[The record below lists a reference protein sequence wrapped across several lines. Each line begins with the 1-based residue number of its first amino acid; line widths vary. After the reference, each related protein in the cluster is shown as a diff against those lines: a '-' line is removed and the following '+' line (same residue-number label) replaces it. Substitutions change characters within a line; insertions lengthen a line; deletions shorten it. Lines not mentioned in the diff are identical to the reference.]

1 MKILHLSSL
10 DQGGT
15 AKAVKRINSALKEH
29 TQSEIFFFK
38 DKNKIFRNM
47 VSKPYSVL
55 NKIISDIENKV
66 SNTTYSSNFV
76 FFSYIPLM
84 IKIKNPDIVHLHWIN
99 GGMINVKDLLK
110 INKPIVW
117 TMHDY
122 WPFSGGYHY
131 PIDRKYSNF
140 KKNDQII
147 EIKKKVY
154 EKINKIK
161 FIAVSENL
169 MNEAKKS
176 YLLFNKDVNYI
187 NNPLNSHLFKSMNK
201 SECRGRYGIN
211 DDLTILFC
219 SNNSINKKNKNFVF
233 LKNVLNEFSKNKT
246 INLIICGEKK
256 IVKDKIKFN
265 KNIKLYETGFTNS
278 EKELSMIYNC
288 ADITAV
294 PSNKEAFGQVA
305 SESCACGTPVIALR
319 NTGLS
324 DIIIHK
330 ENGYLCMDENI
341 SDFING
347 INWINNQSKN
357 ILSEKCKNS
366 VSKFSYDFIAKKY
379 IEIYNE
385 ILKG

>member
-1 MKILHLSSL
+1 M
-10 DQGGT
+10 
-15 AKAVKRINSALKEH
+15 
-29 TQSEIFFFK
+29 
-38 DKNKIFRNM
+38 
-47 VSKPYSVL
+47 
-55 NKIISDIENKV
+55 
-66 SNTTYSSNFV
+66 
-76 FFSYIPLM
+76 
-84 IKIKNPDIVHLHWIN
+84 
-99 GGMINVKDLLK
+99 
-110 INKPIVW
+110 
-117 TMHDY
+117 
-122 WPFSGGYHY
+122 
-131 PIDRKYSNF
+131 
-140 KKNDQII
+140 
-147 EIKKKVY
+147 
-154 EKINKIK
+154 
-161 FIAVSENL
+161 
-169 MNEAKKS
+169 
-176 YLLFNKDVNYI
+176 
-187 NNPLNSHLFKSMNK
+187 
-201 SECRGRYGIN
+201 
-211 DDLTILFC
+211 
-219 SNNSINKKNKNFVF
+219 
-233 LKNVLNEFSKNKT
+233 
-246 INLIICGEKK
+246 
-256 IVKDKIKFN
+256 
-265 KNIKLYETGFTNS
+265 YETGFTNS